1 MSPETDKEMEAISHL
16 IHERLNCVTEA
27 EAVMASSAL
36 HLDEDALSAFVEC
49 RLSEDESAP
58 IISHLTEC
66 ASCRGTTARLIRL
79 ESFVL
84 ADDDVTIPEQSPS
97 RLRQFLENLAAQV
110 VPSSDEDAVFA
121 YQNPDDH
128 QQSETNARPRRDDS
142 SPESKK

>member
-1 MSPETDKEMEAISHL
+1 MSPETDKEMEAIRHL
-16 IHERLNCVTEA
+16 VHERLNCVTEPA
-27 EAVMASSAL
+27 AVMTSSAL
-36 HLDEDALSAFVEC
+36 HLDEDSLSAFVES

-58 IISHLTEC
+58 IVSHLTAC

-84 ADDDVTIPEQSPS
+84 TDDDVIVPEESPS

-121 YQNPDDH
+121 YQTPDDP
-128 QQSETNARPRRDDS
+128 QESEKDAKPPQDDPS
-142 SPESKK
+142 TKSKK

>member
-16 IHERLNCVTEA
+16 IHERLNCVPEA

-36 HLDEDALSAFVEC
+36 HLDEDALSAFVES

-58 IISHLTEC
+58 IVSHLMGC
-66 ASCRGTTARLIRL
+66 ASCRGTTSRLIRL

-84 ADDDVTIPEQSPS
+84 ADDDVIVPEETPS

-128 QQSETNARPRRDDS
+128 QETEQNANPRQDDS
-142 SPESKK
+142 STESKK